1 MLNYIVYE
9 KLKNKY
15 SKFQKLYDKTLKEK
29 EDLLSKAQLIIA
41 KNDSDAFDKYLQT
54 EKKINK
60 VLNEM
65 KNVLEERRN
74 MLNLKI
80 EDLRNSKSFLD
91 KIYTMRYIDHVSV
104 RKIAQDQYYSESQ
117 IYRILGKIRNTT
129 YDEDR

>member
-91 KIYTMRYIDHVSV
+91 KIYTHGLYNGR
-104 RKIAQDQYYSESQ
+104 RKLCINRRA
-117 IYRILGKIRNTT
+117 
-129 YDEDR
+129 